1 MEDEHRKMNR
11 DDFDFIAGRIDR
23 MELTVASAISK
34 VMKIKLKFENSA
46 IILLKLLISL

>member
-1 MEDEHRKMNR
+1 LYNNQRVGDDNVEVDDEHRKMNR

-34 VMKIKLKFENSA
+34 VMK
-46 IILLKLLISL
+46 